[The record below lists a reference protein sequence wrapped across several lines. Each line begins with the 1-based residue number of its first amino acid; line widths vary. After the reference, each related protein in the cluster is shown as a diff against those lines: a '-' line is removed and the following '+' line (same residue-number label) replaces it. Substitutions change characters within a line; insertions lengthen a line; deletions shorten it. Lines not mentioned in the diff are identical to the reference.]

1 MSQKKQPHSDSLIK
15 VLVVED
21 ELGDAL
27 LIQRTLL
34 GAGPGRYAVE
44 TAASLAETRQAIIN
58 TTPDVLLLD
67 LALPDS
73 TGLKTVE
80 SVRREA
86 PQTPIVVLTG
96 HDDEELAQAALEAGA
111 QDYMTKNT
119 LGRHSLSRAI
129 RYAVTRSRLENRL
142 LESNRRLENLLDEV
156 RSLNTYDTLTGLP
169 NRRYLLEQLA
179 RDIAVHARAQ
189 QYGALL
195 GIDLGNFRT
204 VNDTLGNDIGD
215 LLLVETARRLGLGV
229 RETDTVAR
237 LGSDEF
243 AVILDHLGPDY
254 NQAAVRAEEVAKK
267 LRRAI
272 NRHFSLKGHECH
284 VTCCIG
290 VCIFGR
296 RDELFDELLIRA
308 NVATYQAKKSGP
320 NTIRFFDDAMQS
332 ALEERAQQEAE
343 LRRAMKEKQ
352 LLLYFQPQING
363 TGRSHGAE
371 ALIRWQHPTRGL
383 VSPADF
389 IPLAEETGLI
399 QPLGQMILEQA
410 CAQLRAWQQQ
420 PELADQVMAVNI
432 SAHQFHQADFVDQ
445 VREALTTSGV
455 RPQGLKLELT
465 ESALLTNHRDAV
477 SKMNTLVAMGL
488 SISLDDFGTGYSS
501 LSYLKI
507 LPVNQL
513 KIDRS
518 FIANVTSD
526 PSDAAIVRA
535 ILAMAAELEIEVVAE
550 GVENEQQLAFL
561 RQHNCRN
568 FQGFYFA
575 RPMPAADFY
584 TFINTPP
591 VCP

>member
-1 MSQKKQPHSDSLIK
+1 M
-15 VLVVED
+15 VED
-21 ELGDAL
+21 EPGDAL
-27 LIQRTLL
+27 LVQRTLL
-34 GAGPGRYAVE
+34 GAGSGRYAVE
-44 TAASLAETRQAIIN
+44 TAASLAETRQIIAGRQ
-58 TTPDVLLLD
+58 PDVLLLD

-73 TGLKTVE
+73 TGLETVE
-80 SVRREA
+80 SVRRQA

-111 QDYMTKNT
+111 QDYLTKNT
-119 LGRHSLSRAI
+119 LGSYSLSRAI
-129 RYAVTRSRLENRL
+129 RYAVTRARLENRL

-156 RSLNTYDTLTGLP
+156 RSLNTYDALTGLP
-169 NRRYLLEQLA
+169 NRRYLLEQLE
-179 RDIAVHARAQ
+179 RDIAIHARAE

-215 LLLVETARRLGLGV
+215 LLLVETSRRLGFSV

-254 NQAAVRAEEVAKK
+254 NQAAVKAEEIAKK
-267 LRRAI
+267 IRRTI
-272 NRHFSLKGHECH
+272 NRQFSLKGHECH

-320 NTIRFFDDAMQS
+320 NTIRFFDEAMQS
-332 ALEERAQQEAE
+332 ALEERARQEAE
-343 LRRAMKEKQ
+343 LRQALKENQ
-352 LLLYFQPQING
+352 LLLYFQPQFNG
-363 TGRSHGAE
+363 TGRPRGAE
-371 ALIRWQHPTRGL
+371 ALVRWQHPSRGL
-383 VSPADF
+383 VAPAEF

-399 QPLGQMILEQA
+399 QPIGRMILAQA
-410 CAQLRAWQQQ
+410 CSRLKEWQEQ

-465 ESALLTNHRDAV
+465 ESALLADLRDAI
-477 SKMNTLVAMGL
+477 SKMQTLVEMGL

-501 LSYLKI
+501 LSYLKT

-550 GVENEQQLAFL
+550 GVEDERQLAFL
-561 RQHNCRN
+561 QQHNCRI
-568 FQGFYFA
+568 FQGFLFA
-575 RPMPAADFY
+575 RPMPADDFCQLVKK
-584 TFINTPP
+584 TPATA
-591 VCP
+591 

>member
-1 MSQKKQPHSDSLIK
+1 MSANKDYLLK
-15 VLVVED
+15 VLLVED
-21 ELGDAL
+21 EPGDAL

-34 GAGPGRYAVE
+34 GAGSGRYIVE
-44 TAASLAETRQAIIN
+44 TAADLKETRQAIARSQ
-58 TTPDVLLLD
+58 PDVLLLD

-73 TGLKTVE
+73 NGLDTVA
-80 SVRREA
+80 SVRQAA

-96 HDDEELAQAALEAGA
+96 RDDEELAQATLEAGA
-111 QDYMTKNT
+111 QDYLTKNS
-119 LGRHSLSRAI
+119 LGSYSLSRAI
-129 RYAVTRSRLENRL
+129 RYAVTRARLENRL
-142 LESNRRLENLLDEV
+142 LESNRRLENLLEEV

-169 NRRYLLEQLA
+169 NRRYLLEQLE
-179 RDIAVHARAQ
+179 RDIALHARAK

-195 GIDLGNFRT
+195 GIDLGSFRT

-215 LLLVETARRLGLGV
+215 LLLVETSRRLSLCV

-243 AVILDHLGPDY
+243 AIILEHLGSDY
-254 NQAAVRAEEVAKK
+254 NQAAFKAEEIARK
-267 LRRAI
+267 LRRAV

-284 VTCCIG
+284 VTCSIG

-332 ALEERAQQEAE
+332 ALEERARQEAA
-343 LRRAMKEKQ
+343 LRRALKQNQ

-363 TGRSHGAE
+363 SGKTFGAE
-371 ALIRWQHPTRGL
+371 ALVRWQHPERGL
-383 VSPADF
+383 VAPGEF

-399 QPLGQMILEQA
+399 EPIGRMILQQA
-410 CAQLRAWQQQ
+410 CTRLKEWQAQ
-420 PELADQVMAVNI
+420 PELAEQVMAVNI
-432 SAHQFHQADFVDQ
+432 SAHQFRQADFIDQ
-445 VREALTTSGV
+445 VREAIDQSGIEP
-455 RPQGLKLELT
+455 RGLKLELT
-465 ESALLTNHRDAV
+465 ESALLADSNDAIT
-477 SKMNTLVAMGL
+477 KMNTLVEMGL
-488 SISLDDFGTGYSS
+488 TIALDDFGTGYSS
-501 LSYLKI
+501 LSYLKM

-518 FIANVTSD
+518 FIANVTND

-550 GVENEQQLAFL
+550 GVEEEPQLDFL
-561 RQHNCRN
+561 RQHNCHK
-568 FQGFYFA
+568 FQGFFFA
-575 RPMPAADFY
+575 RPMPARDFP
-584 TFINTPP
+584 TFVKSQPAAAGP
-591 VCP
+591 Q